1 MSSRR
6 VEPTA
11 QQSLIDRLVDDDPR
25 AAADRVPGW
34 AESVAALKT
43 SVLRDLAWLLNT
55 RQTPE
60 CAPAQAYPELHA
72 SLYHYG
78 LPDTTSL
85 SADADESRK
94 MLVERIEQCIRLFEP
109 RLANVRVVLRE
120 DVEGGRHRIPFV
132 IEALLRMEPNPERV
146 EFDTVLEVT
155 SGEFRVAG
163 SDA

>member
-6 VEPTA
+6 LDPTA
-11 QQSLIDRLVDDDPR
+11 QQSLLDRLVDHDPQ

-34 AESVAALKT
+34 AESVAALKA
-43 SVLRDLAWLLNT
+43 SVLRDLGWLLNT

-60 CAPAQAYPELHA
+60 RAPSHAYPELQT

-78 LPDTTSL
+78 LPDTTAL
-85 SADADESRK
+85 GADAEESRK
-94 MLVERIEQCIRLFEP
+94 LLVERIEECIRTFEP
-109 RLANVRVVLRE
+109 RLANVRVVPRE
-120 DVEGGRHRIPFV
+120 DAGDGRHRIPFV

-163 SDA
+163 NA